1 MTQDEYELNTYLKQQ
16 SLINK
21 YADIIRELYNI
32 NVPVTNIDD
41 IVSKIGGIVKYDSRC
56 YGYVEKKKNEFI
68 IHVADNKDYRIKNFS
83 VAQQLGKIFLYTDF
97 VLDRNKFFEA
107 KEINFKDSYFKQG
120 SIDWAN
126 EFAGAFIM
134 PKDEF
139 RKEVNKHIDGNTIDT
154 KEVAKYFDVTVST
167 ASWRGKRLGLFKD

>member
-1 MTQDEYELNTYLKQQ
+1 MYYDQEEYLYREHQRLVNTL
-16 SLINK
+16 
-21 YADIIRELYNI
+21 ADDIRMIYNI
-32 NVPVTNIDD
+32 EIPIINMEDA
-41 IVSKIGGIVKYDSRC
+41 VSKIGGIVKYDSRC
-56 YGYVEKKKNEFI
+56 YGYVEKKKNEFT
-68 IHVADNKDYRIKNFS
+68 IHVADNKDHRVKKFC

-107 KEINFKDSYFKQG
+107 EEISFKDSYFKQR
-120 SIDWAN
+120 SIDWVN

-139 RKEVNKHIDGNTIDT
+139 KKEVNKHIDGNTIDT
-154 KEVAKYFDVTVST
+154 KEIAKYFDVTVST